1 MFLGDRALRRQRL
14 RRLTIVVAA
23 LLTAVILGWLVWFS
37 PLLAVTSVRVVGA
50 DPAQAVA
57 VTSAAAIPIG
67 EPMAR
72 IDAGGAQA
80 AVLSLPWVASAEIR
94 RGWPHEVVIAVT
106 PKVVVAMTPDKLA
119 VASDGATFPLP
130 SSAVPSSTVPSS
142 TVPSLPTL
150 TAQGE
155 ARTAAAQVLGALPD
169 DLRIRVRAASAGTP
183 DSVDL
188 TLRSGATVHWGSAD
202 QAVEK
207 IQVLRA
213 LLAHRAQVYDVTA
226 PGLPTTWRAG

>member
-130 SSAVPSSTVPSS
+130 SSAVPSSTVPS
-142 TVPSLPTL
+142 LPTL